1 MHSVPPMRLPV
12 RLQVTGCPLSLR
24 PECAGLDLTSR
35 ETDPT
40 LRFGQCAVGT
50 ERPPVKHVRVKNSG
64 PVDARLTWRLVR
76 EGAAKERRLAAVG
89 LTPTGDED
97 RPVHVTVSYEE
108 PAAYEPPFIITPSV
122 LTVPARRRTVSL
134 GERRSPF
141 GLSSCSVLDGSLVR
155 SRRDRRPRSCALE
168 ASAREFDP
176 VSLGSRRERAS
187 VAGTGALGRQV
198 RHRVAQVDRRGRV
211 GAPLGSRRR
220 RDPVLGGRGRGVGL
234 AADDF

>member
-1 MHSVPPMRLPV
+1 MVLIRPRRGVARRPQAGLFVDSLECLVHSVPPMRLPV

-141 GLSSCSVLDGSLVR
+141 GLS
-155 SRRDRRPRSCALE
+155 
-168 ASAREFDP
+168 
-176 VSLGSRRERAS
+176 
-187 VAGTGALGRQV
+187 
-198 RHRVAQVDRRGRV
+198 
-211 GAPLGSRRR
+211 
-220 RDPVLGGRGRGVGL
+220 L
-234 AADDF
+234 AAFWTARSYAPEATAALALAL